1 VTKTALTTLDRTI
14 AAAIVATLSIM
25 TDSDV
30 MVSEYIYKRHDGHMK
45 GLMVNNEARLL
56 VRAYKA

>member
-1 VTKTALTTLDRTI
+1 MNVLKGLTCVTKTAITTLDRTV

-30 MVSEYIYKRHDGHMK
+30 MVSEYIYIRGT
-45 GLMVNNEARLL
+45 MVNEST
-56 VRAYKA
+56 